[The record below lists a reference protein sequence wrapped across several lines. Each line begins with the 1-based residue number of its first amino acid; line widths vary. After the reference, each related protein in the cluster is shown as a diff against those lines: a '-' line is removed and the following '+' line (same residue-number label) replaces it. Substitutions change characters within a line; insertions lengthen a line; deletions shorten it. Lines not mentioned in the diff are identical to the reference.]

1 MTNATACGTTL
12 DHAIAIVGFSSK
24 DQDTPYWIVRNSWGE
39 SWGEGGYVNIAITD
53 GYGVCGINQDVTFP
67 NLLL

>member
-1 MTNATACGTTL
+1 V
-12 DHAIAIVGFSSK
+12 IVGFSSK

-53 GYGVCGINQDVTFP
+53 GDGVCGINQDVTFP